1 MLAGHDAQVADDGLV
16 LVIFQLGRALGGN
29 LYGDGGGVPCLDL
42 KVQVGLAVVDDGAD
56 EASVG
61 GLGVGHEHQVANLG
75 VGNVDVDSIAGCV
88 VDIGGLLVDGA
99 TAGDTECLRAATAR
113 DAAMRRPTVMRA
125 VITTL
130 TPR

>member
-1 MLAGHDAQVADDGLV
+1 
-16 LVIFQLGRALGGN
+16 
-29 LYGDGGGVPCLDL
+29 
-42 KVQVGLAVVDDGAD
+42 AVVDDGAD

-99 TAGDTECLRAATAR
+99 TAGDTECQGSHSEGRGNAASNGHACGDHDTNSSVR
-113 DAAMRRPTVMRA
+113 IMRCFGSRPRETVG
-125 VITTL
+125 T
-130 TPR
+130 